1 MILAGK
7 RACILA
13 GPDYEDLELHYPLL
27 RLVEEGAEVIVVG
40 PSRGEYKGK
49 HGLTVQAELAIG
61 ECDVNDFDL
70 LVIPGGWAPDR
81 LRRNQAVVSF
91 VHNFYMTGKPVAAI
105 CHGAQLLISAKVL
118 KGARLTCAPAIKDD
132 VINAGGFYEDREV
145 VVDGNLITSR
155 YPPDLPH
162 FCRALIS
169 LAARAAIGE
178 RAGLR

>member
-1 MILAGK
+1 MSLAGK
-7 RACILA
+7 RACILV

-27 RLVEEGAEVIVVG
+27 RLVEEGVKVVVVG

-49 HGLTVQAELAIG
+49 YGLTVQAELAIG
-61 ECDVNDFDL
+61 ESNVDDYDM

-91 VHNFYMTGKPVAAI
+91 VRNFYMTGKPVAAI

-118 KGARLTCAPAIKDD
+118 KDVKLTCSPAIKDD
-132 VINAGGFYEDREV
+132 VINAGGLYEDREV
-145 VVDGNLITSR
+145 VVDRNLVTSR

-162 FCRALIS
+162 FCRALIR
-169 LAARAAIGE
+169 LAAGLTIGE
-178 RAGLR
+178 RAGAR